1 MSKSTNQLALDVAFN
16 SCYTIISSMDL
27 LANQIKYD
35 PMYQFPQGHYQ
46 WQAHFWIYSLENAVE
61 MFKTIGNCSHLLEQA
76 KSLMKDIAR
85 ITFDD
90 YKLILEVTL
99 KVDDLLKSI
108 RKFKENLPIIE
119 QAYLQ

>member
-61 MFKTIGNCSHLLEQA
+61 MFKTIGNCSH
-76 KSLMKDIAR
+76 
-85 ITFDD
+85 F
-90 YKLILEVTL
+90 LEVTL